1 MRAVFLSLRQ
11 FQAVIQGQSL
21 LVATDNSTVVAY
33 LQNQGGTHSFSLY
46 HLSKEILLLCHSLDI
61 ILSVRHVPGSQNL
74 LADALSR
81 SRVPVNTEWEIHP
94 SVFQEIILRWDRPHI
109 DLFATSLNHKLE
121 TYVSPIPDEKA
132 WAVDAMTLSWKGMFS
147 YMFPPF
153 RLLPKILHK
162 IQRDLCKTIL
172 IAPAWPRQSWFPELL
187 LLCCAKPLCLPLR
200 EDLLSQFKGRK
211 LHQGLEN
218 LHLHAWLLS
227 GIPSEREA
235 FLREQPSVSQDQS
248 DNLQEQCYDSKWS
261 IFCTW
266 CLSKQIDPITVTVQQ
281 LADFFLHL
289 FEEKGYSPS
298 TIKGYRSAIART
310 ISLSGGSDFGD
321 NEFLSLLIKNTFAL
335 IDLVKGVWFLLG
347 T

>member
-1 MRAVFLSLRQ
+1 MDVIPLGRLHIRPIQWYLSEFWHPISQLWEAPVPILPRLLPHLQWWLQEKHLRKGVLLDPPDPSLTLFTDASLMGWGAYLEGRTASGLWSGAQLEEHINLLEMRAVFLSLRQ
-11 FQAVIQGQSL
+11 FQAVVQGQSL

-94 SVFQEIILRWDRPHI
+94 SVFQEIILCRDRPHI
-109 DLFATSLNHKLE
+109 NLFATSLNHKLE

-162 IQRDLCKTIL
+162 IQRDL
-172 IAPAWPRQSWFPELL
+172 
-187 LLCCAKPLCLPLR
+187 
-200 EDLLSQFKGRK
+200 
-211 LHQGLEN
+211 
-218 LHLHAWLLS
+218 
-227 GIPSEREA
+227 
-235 FLREQPSVSQDQS
+235 
-248 DNLQEQCYDSKWS
+248 
-261 IFCTW
+261 
-266 CLSKQIDPITVTVQQ
+266 
-281 LADFFLHL
+281 
-289 FEEKGYSPS
+289 
-298 TIKGYRSAIART
+298 
-310 ISLSGGSDFGD
+310 
-321 NEFLSLLIKNTFAL
+321 
-335 IDLVKGVWFLLG
+335 
-347 T
+347 